1 MILKYNLY
9 ILKIMFNLILPII
22 IIIIII
28 YIKFGLLVLIQLIIM
43 SIVLFASNLLI
54 GINPNSKEM
63 HIIRLMSIIYI
74 IFIFYINSNQSDIN
88 LAFIIPISS
97 LFSQNRI
104 TLLDDWFDID
114 NVENPT
120 DIIYVVNSKFTWFHF
135 NDFKEISD
143 FLDILEHDKIY
154 IVSFDIILDKLSYEF
169 GDPTIV
175 VSKPILITKESN
187 PWLISRFLNERIVK
201 SCDSYGLEEDW
212 LKLGNDSPGILV
224 RYKEINLNWK

>member
-1 MILKYNLY
+1 
-9 ILKIMFNLILPII
+9 
-22 IIIIII
+22 
-28 YIKFGLLVLIQLIIM
+28 M

-97 LFSQNRI
+97 LISQTKI
-104 TLLDDWFDID
+104 TFINDCFDQDD
-114 NVENPT
+114 ENQSYENQS
-120 DIIYVVNSKFTWFHF
+120 DIIYFRNSNFIWFHF
-135 NDFKEISD
+135 NDIQEIND
-143 FLDILEHDKIY
+143 FLDLLDHDKIY
-154 IVSFDIILDKLSYEF
+154 IVSFELIVDKLSYEF

-175 VSKPILITKESN
+175 LSKPILITRESN
-187 PWLISRFLNERIVK
+187 PWLISKYLQGKISI
-201 SCDSYGLEEDW
+201 SCSSYGLDQEW
-212 LKLGNDSPGILV
+212 LLLGNDSPGVIV